1 MCYIRLRGE
10 RGKFM
15 INVSMLISSGTTA
28 FTVTYESKIKSLLA
42 HGEIKRVTI
51 WRQTDR

>member
-1 MCYIRLRGE
+1 
-10 RGKFM
+10 M

-28 FTVTYESKIKSLLA
+28 FTVTYESKFKSFITQ
-42 HGEIKRVTI
+42 GEIKRVTI